1 MRRITHRLD
10 YTLEV
15 SIDVPSSKI
24 LGVASIRLKA
34 GERMLHANGA
44 RYSIRDVHLGG
55 KSLKTRQK
63 EEVIPIKAGRT
74 EVLRIRYEGVFRPHG
89 EAIGREPLEYTGL
102 INEKGVSLTGIWY
115 PRIRQPLPISPY
127 SDTTGKF

>member
-24 LGVASIRLKA
+24 QGVASIRLKA
-34 GERMLHANGA
+34 GERMLYKRG

-63 EEVIPIKAGRT
+63 EGVIPIKAGRT
-74 EVLRIRYEGVFRPHG
+74 DVLRIRYEGVFRPHG
-89 EAIGREPLEYTGL
+89 EAIGREPLEYTG
-102 INEKGVSLTGIWY
+102 I
-115 PRIRQPLPISPY
+115 IR
-127 SDTTGKF
+127 